1 MCLLLET
8 IQLLDGNLQNVEYH
22 NRRLNASIKECFGV
36 DVNNDISE
44 LIQIPPEYKTG
55 LHRCRLIYDYKS
67 FHIEFTSYTFRNIK
81 SLRLV
86 YDDQIDYHLKFAD
99 RSRLD
104 FLFSQREDCDD
115 IIIVKNGCLTD
126 SFAANL
132 VFGDGIRWFTPD
144 TPLLAGTM
152 RAQLLDNDFLTETRI
167 TISNFRE
174 YKYVGLINAFLTI
187 GNMPVILVESIV
199 NT

>member
-1 MCLLLET
+1 MCRLLET
-8 IQLLDGNLQNVEYH
+8 IKLYNGNLQNIEYH
-22 NRRLNASIKECFGV
+22 NRRLNDSLRECYGI
-36 DVNNDISE
+36 DNNVDISE
-44 LIQIPPEYKTG
+44 IIQVPGEFKSG
-55 LHRCRLIYDYKS
+55 LYRCRLICDNEN
-67 FHIEFTSYTFRNIK
+67 FQIEYIQYNFRTIK
-81 SLRLV
+81 TLKLV
-86 YDDQIDYHLKFAD
+86 YDNHIDYHLKYAD

-104 FLFSQREDCDD
+104 FLFGQRGNCDD

>member
-8 IQLLDGNLQNVEYH
+8 IKLLDGNLQNVEYH

-36 DVNNDISE
+36 DADNCISE
-44 LIQIPPEYKTG
+44 LIQIPLEYKTG
-55 LHRCRLIYDYKS
+55 LYRCRLIYDFKNFHVEFVPYK
-67 FHIEFTSYTFRNIK
+67 
-81 SLRLV
+81 LRTIRTLKLV

-104 FLFSQREDCDD
+104 FLYSRRGNCDD
-115 IIIVKNGCLTD
+115 IIVVKNGCLTD

-152 RAQLLDNDFLTETRI
+152 RAQLLDNGFLTETRI

-174 YKYVGLINAFLTI
+174 YKYVGLINAFLAI
-187 GNMPVILVESIV
+187 GNMPVIPVGLVV
-199 NT
+199 NK

>member
-8 IQLLDGNLQNVEYH
+8 IQLLDGNLKNIEYH
-22 NRRLNASIKECFGV
+22 NTRLNASISEYYGV
-36 DVNNDISE
+36 DSNVCISE
-44 LIQIPPEYKTG
+44 IIQIPLQYTTG
-55 LHRCRLIYDYKS
+55 LYRCRLTYDNKNIHFEYIPYK
-67 FHIEFTSYTFRNIK
+67 FRKIRTLK
-81 SLRLV
+81 LV
-86 YDDQIDYHLKFAD
+86 RDDHIDYHLKYAD

-104 FLFSQREDCDD
+104 LLFNQRGNCDD
-115 IIIVKNGCLTD
+115 IIVVKNGCLTD

-152 RAQLLDNDFLTETRI
+152 RAKLLDNGYLTEKRI

-174 YKYVGLINAFLTI
+174 HKYAGLVNAFLAI
-187 GNMPVILVESIV
+187 ENMPVIPVGLIMGK
-199 NT
+199 